1 MDPDPDPRHPGTDP
15 GYGSWKMIRIQIR
28 NTAAAAPIE
37 GQMVLNVPS
46 TPLDRRSSQHT
57 LTLIKPMCNSFEEI
71 TVLFTEFLAVLR
83 IRIRMDP
90 HDFGLLDPHPESAFG
105 MRIPDADA
113 DPG

>member
-1 MDPDPDPRHPGTDP
+1 
-15 GYGSWKMIRIQIR
+15 
-28 NTAAAAPIE
+28 
-37 GQMVLNVPS
+37 
-46 TPLDRRSSQHT
+46 
-57 LTLIKPMCNSFEEI
+57 MCNIFEEI

-90 HDFGLLDPHPESAFG
+90 HDFGLLDPHPESAFQ